1 MLVSSTKS
9 IFWSGIQ
16 QFTISGSQFIITIVI
31 ARILTPEDYGLL
43 AMLTIFFAFTQ
54 AFIDSGLTG
63 ALIQKKDH
71 SQEDCNTVFYFNVI
85 VSLMFYVILFFS
97 APLIARLYDNDLLI
111 TLTRVFSLNLI
122 INAFVGVQRVLIIK
136 RLMFKQL
143 AIITAGS
150 SLVSGAMAI
159 VMAYSGFSYWSLVA
173 QILTASTLSGLLIY
187 YKVHWTPTFSF
198 SKESAR
204 LLFSFGLPVM
214 FTSIIHAIYN
224 NLYSLVIGLKY
235 KAEDLGYYNRAATFS
250 SFIPINAGNFVA
262 QALFP
267 IQSLIQD
274 EYEQV
279 RASYLKAIHTLAF
292 FVIPIN
298 VFVLVNAED
307 IILVLLTEKWI
318 IMKPFLQLLCVA
330 SVWYPILNMQNTT
343 IKVFGKTKVLF
354 WSELLKKILGISVI
368 FITVN
373 YNIIIMVWGLFFFSF
388 FELAIG
394 SFFFQKV
401 SNISIR
407 EQLKVYYYIPISAIA
422 FSLVA
427 FFISSFISIMFCRL
441 LISGLL
447 FVALYG
453 AWGLWRKDQAMAVFR
468 GIFGKK

>member
-9 IFWSGIQ
+9 IIWSGIQ
-16 QFTISGSQFIITIVI
+16 QFAISGSQFIITIVI
-31 ARILTPEDYGLL
+31 ARILTPEDYGLV

-85 VSLMFYVILFFS
+85 VSIMFFVILFFS
-97 APLIARLYDNDLLI
+97 APLIARLYNNDLLI
-111 TLTRVFSLNLI
+111 TLTRIYSLNLVI
-122 INAFVGVQRVLIIK
+122 TALVGVQRILIMK

-143 AIITAGS
+143 AVITVGS
-150 SLVSGAMAI
+150 SLVSGAVAI
-159 VMAYSGFSYWSLVA
+159 VMAYSGFAYWSLVA
-173 QILTASTLSGLLIY
+173 QVLTASTISGMLIY
-187 YKVHWTPTFSF
+187 YTVHWTPTFSF
-198 SKESAR
+198 SKASAR

-235 KAEDLGYYNRAATFS
+235 KAEDLGYYNRSATFS

-274 EYEQV
+274 DYEQV

-298 VFVLVNAED
+298 IFVLINAED
-307 IILVLLTEKWI
+307 IILVLLSEKWI
-318 IMKPFLQLLCVA
+318 VMKPFLQLLCVA

-343 IKVFGKTKVLF
+343 MKVFGKTKILF
-354 WSELLKKILGISVI
+354 WSELLKKMLGITI
-368 FITVN
+368 IGITVH
-373 YNIIIMVWGLFFFSF
+373 YNIMTMIWGLFFFSF
-388 FELAIG
+388 LELAIG
-394 SFFFQKV
+394 SAFFQKV
-401 SNISIR
+401 SNISVR
-407 EQLKVYYYIPISAIA
+407 EQLKVYYYIPIIAIA
-422 FSLVA
+422 FSLTA
-427 FFISSFISIMFCRL
+427 FFISSFISIMIFRL

-453 AWGLWRKDQAMAVFR
+453 AWGLLKRDQAMLILLGFFKR
-468 GIFGKK
+468 